1 MTAHIFK
8 KDFDEAKVET
18 QILEELEPRMD
29 YEIEKIKAEQTKVNL
44 REFEMLFTQLKH
56 W

>member
-29 YEIEKIKAEQTKVNL
+29 YEIEKNKSRTNKS
-44 REFEMLFTQLKH
+44 KS
-56 W
+56 